1 MAGSRCSTM
10 TFGSV
15 FSYKLLC
22 VCVQSP
28 SHVRLFCDPKI
39 TKACCSPTVSC
50 VLGISQ
56 ARILEWLHF
65 LLQGIFL
72 TQRLN
77 LYLLRLL
84 HWQVDSPRHRTNTG
98 SNLRKHKWGHGEG
111 EKVIK
116 GATGEQVTTVGKLC
130 WHFCRDRGGYA
141 QDHTTRGGD
150 IGCLSTVFQSS
161 LAEDCI
167 SSLTLQVCRDGSW
180 GTSKNLQMEKKD
192 SDGEEIF
199 RRRRRKIQTLEVGDN
214 PSQL

>member
-1 MAGSRCSTM
+1 M
-10 TFGSV
+10 FV
-15 FSYKLLC
+15 C

-39 TKACCSPTVSC
+39 TKACCSPTGSC

-56 ARILEWLHF
+56 ARILWLHF

-77 LYLLRLL
+77 LYLLCLL

-111 EKVIK
+111 ERETGEKVIK

-130 WHFCRDRGGYA
+130 WHFCRDHVGHA
-141 QDHTTRGGD
+141 QDHTTRGRD
-150 IGCLSTVFQSS
+150 TRVFIYCFPIFIGRRLHQLSHTPGLPRWVLGYQ
-161 LAEDCI
+161 
-167 SSLTLQVCRDGSW
+167 Q
-180 GTSKNLQMEKKD
+180 KP
-192 SDGEEIF
+192 SDGEERF
-199 RRRRRKIQTLEVGDN
+199 RWRRRKIQMLEVGDN